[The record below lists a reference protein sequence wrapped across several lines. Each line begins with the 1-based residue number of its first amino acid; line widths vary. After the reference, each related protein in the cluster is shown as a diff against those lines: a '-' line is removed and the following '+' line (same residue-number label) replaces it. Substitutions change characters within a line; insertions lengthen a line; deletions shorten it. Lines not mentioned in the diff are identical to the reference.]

1 MTTLIPIRE
10 FTRRDRHFCPLQPS
24 FKMATGK
31 PWRQT
36 IFRVSPLLSLF
47 FLLLALACIALTA
60 LVILKADGSLASTN
74 VHSLLSTPVTICN
87 LLIRFSFGQALPL
100 YWWRSAIAD
109 SSISRLHRQWKVG
122 RGFLNAI
129 STPRGLG
136 LVFIATMLTT
146 FPAAD
151 QSLMQRDLS
160 QQQYGYPGQLEFDI
174 WMPSQLPE
182 GFSGS
187 YNFRSGSF
195 SPSDDLLQAYNNSLL
210 QLPIVV
216 QVDRCEIGCIT
227 TLTFPGIM
235 SVSCSSN
242 SVGVSNHHPEDWP
255 RVDGSGPVLFDVRAN
270 HAVNSTNAWLGPLG
284 TAPDIVEP
292 QPNARESVAIFTSRA
307 DTVNGTGYVHFQ
319 RCWLVSATLQYRVY
333 VLSNGSLEILDPIP
347 ALNTCRMATNTHL
360 LGQDHPSGKS
370 GLVLPS

>member
-10 FTRRDRHFCPLQPS
+10 FTRRDRHFCPLQFS
-24 FKMATGK
+24 FTVATGK

-36 IFRVSPLLSLF
+36 IFRPSPLLALF
-47 FLLLALACIALTA
+47 SLLLALACVAFTA
-60 LVILKADGSLASTN
+60 LVILEADGSLASTN
-74 VHSLLSTPVTICN
+74 VYSLLSTPVTICN
-87 LLIRFSFGQALPL
+87 LLVRFPFGQALPL
-100 YWWRSAIAD
+100 YWWRSAIAG
-109 SSISRLHRQWKVG
+109 SSIGRLHRQWEVG

-129 STPRGLG
+129 KTPRGFG
-136 LVFIATMLTT
+136 LAFIATILTT
-146 FPAAD
+146 FLAAD
-151 QSLMQRDLS
+151 QPLMQRTLS

-182 GFSGS
+182 GFSDG

-195 SPSDDLLQAYNNSLL
+195 SSSDDLLQAYNNSLL

-227 TLTFPGIM
+227 TLAVPSIM
-235 SVSCSSN
+235 SVSCASN
-242 SVGVSNHHPEDWP
+242 SVGVSNHHLEDWP
-255 RVDGSGPVLFDVRAN
+255 RFDSSGPVLFDVRAN
-270 HAVNSTNAWLGPLG
+270 YAVNSTDAWLGPLG

-292 QPNARESVAIFTSRA
+292 QPNDRESVAIFTSRA

-319 RCWLVSATLQYRVY
+319 QCWLISATLQYRVY

-347 ALNTCRMATNTHL
+347 ALNTSRMATNTHL
-360 LGQDHPSGKS
+360 LGQDHPSRKI
-370 GLVLPS
+370 